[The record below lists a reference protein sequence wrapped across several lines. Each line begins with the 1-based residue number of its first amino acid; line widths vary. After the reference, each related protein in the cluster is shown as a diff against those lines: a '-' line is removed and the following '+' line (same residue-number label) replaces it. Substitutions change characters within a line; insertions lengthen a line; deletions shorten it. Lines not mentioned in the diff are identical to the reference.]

1 MGFALLFAEI
11 YPTRRAKRNDL
22 GQVLSKS
29 KYGPVT
35 VFFRRDLEQVA
46 LIIEK
51 LRGHVPHR
59 HYRIDQTGGCRAL
72 RIGSWR
78 SCSAWAWVSL
88 LHGGSDNR
96 SWNCGVKGPTEGP
109 LLHRPGR
116 PPVGWLMG
124 RRIDPVTRASHLH
137 SNDFSE
143 PESEVWNFTQDVWV
157 HRKWKPICGR
167 RPR

>member
-1 MGFALLFAEI
+1 MILARCS
-11 YPTRRAKRNDL
+11 P
-22 GQVLSKS
+22 KS
-29 KYGPVT
+29 KCGPVT

-59 HYRIDQTGGCRAL
+59 HYRIDQTGGRRAL

-78 SCSAWAWVSL
+78 SCSAWARVSL

-109 LLHRPGR
+109 LISAPWSSPGR
-116 PPVGWLMG
+116 LAHGY
-124 RRIDPVTRASHLH
+124 RRVDPVTRASHLH

-143 PESEVWNFTQDVWV
+143 PD
-157 HRKWKPICGR
+157 
-167 RPR
+167 RPAGALNGSRSTARAHDIA

>member
-1 MGFALLFAEI
+1 MIVPHWAAMNG
-11 YPTRRAKRNDL
+11 RRRKNAT
-22 GQVLSKS
+22 LSDHAAQSEMILARCSPKS
-29 KYGPVT
+29 KCGPVT

-59 HYRIDQTGGCRAL
+59 HYRIDQTGGRRAL

-78 SCSAWAWVSL
+78 SCSAWARVSL

-109 LLHRPGR
+109 LISPPRSSPGR
-116 PPVGWLMG
+116 LAHGS
-124 RRIDPVTRASHLH
+124 A
-137 SNDFSE
+137 
-143 PESEVWNFTQDVWV
+143 
-157 HRKWKPICGR
+157 R
-167 RPR
+167 RPCDPR